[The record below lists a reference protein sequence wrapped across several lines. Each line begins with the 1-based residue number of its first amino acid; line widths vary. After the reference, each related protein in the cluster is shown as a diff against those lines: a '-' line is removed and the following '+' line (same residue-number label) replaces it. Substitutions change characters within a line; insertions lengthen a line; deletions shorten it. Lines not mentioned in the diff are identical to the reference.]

1 MNTKKRNIGAR
12 LGALLLSLCLLV
24 GLLPTTTF
32 AAETDP
38 FIFGYKSGA
47 PIISVSTTNQSD
59 YTKVADYDDSLLGLE
74 IINGTIYGLSCDH
87 YFYTSKLVILN
98 PDFTIRN
105 TVGSWFNENFV
116 IVDTAVQN
124 GTQDTETA
132 EQKSPIRRKCRRTCE
147 AGLNLSKRQ
156 VISIVFICTTAI
168 CWAFYRRKQLIVLQV
183 LISKRICGSW
193 TSCPIR
199 YGI

>member
-12 LGALLLSLCLLV
+12 LGAMLLSLCLMM

-38 FIFGYKSGA
+38 FIFGYKSSG

-59 YTKVADYDDSLLGLE
+59 YTEVADYDDSLLGLE

-87 YFYTSKLVILN
+87 SFYMSKLVILN

-124 GTQDTETA
+124 GTLWGTYNDEHADSYQFDYRTTGDCRD
-132 EQKSPIRRKCRRTCE
+132 QKDHRPARE
-147 AGLNLSKRQ
+147 
-156 VISIVFICTTAI
+156 
-168 CWAFYRRKQLIVLQV
+168 
-183 LISKRICGSW
+183 
-193 TSCPIR
+193 
-199 YGI
+199 